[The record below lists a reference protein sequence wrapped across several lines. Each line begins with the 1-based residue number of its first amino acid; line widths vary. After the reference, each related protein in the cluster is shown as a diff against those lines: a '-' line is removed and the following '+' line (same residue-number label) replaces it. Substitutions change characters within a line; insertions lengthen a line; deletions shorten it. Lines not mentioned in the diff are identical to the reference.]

1 MKRIL
6 IFLLLSLSAISCFG
20 QAAAGQVCFPI
31 IRYNP
36 ATYLSDIDSALAD
49 PASFE
54 CLSADS
60 LQLSGEI
67 QDILEYLSGQDAFIV
82 SLKAG
87 DTEIAP
93 QWIGIKDREQGNLKY
108 LNVEEERIRHS
119 LDMVIEDLYGTLED
133 YVATWPEDQKHLFY
147 NDPQGLYTF
156 PNKGFATDVVGWG
169 NSENPKNPVK
179 FKAAISYLRTTK
191 PEWNDD
197 TWAADSTEIVNFSES
212 VTGIIIEYH
221 EEKPRFEGQD
231 ANHFSKWVNERLTY
245 PDEAL
250 EDAATG
256 RVTLQFKIDM
266 FGNLEGVK
274 VLRGRHPALDSIALN
289 VVSSSP
295 EWTPAKNRIGDPC
308 YVVYTFPVIF
318 TPEMMFEAF
327 ITKMYNEKLYEDHD
341 FLQKHCSP
349 ELLKKLQDAYPYD
362 SDGPAYATW
371 LFRSGMQD
379 SKPDAEQFSDLK
391 TMMLDVKADGDW
403 YVYTALDMGWKV
415 TNRIKMISKD
425 GKIII
430 EDMDL
435 TAEWAK
441 AFVRN
446 SYLYHWHKTQ
456 DVDSTVMAF
465 CELAKHLMPDI
476 QLDPS
481 AIKAYIMS
489 AEKENLAEGEVFFN
503 IIFAGKYY
511 TPLCSCDI
519 YPCMKEQMSKE
530 TLAAFYNV
538 YDSWK
543 TDFMTAMNAIR
554 DKCYNDI
561 SIDLYGDLFV
571 ITGYDVVQYLIK
583 TEK

>member
-1 MKRIL
+1 MSFMALSSAAQHKTEDVRI
-6 IFLLLSLSAISCFG
+6 
-20 QAAAGQVCFPI
+20 PI
-31 IRYNP
+31 IKYNP

-60 LQLSGEI
+60 QQLSGEI
-67 QDILEYLSGQDAFIV
+67 QDILEYVSGQEAFIV
-82 SLKAG
+82 SLEDG

-93 QWIGIKDREQGNLKY
+93 KCIGIKDKEKGSLKY
-108 LNVEEERIRHS
+108 LNVEEELIRHS
-119 LDMVIEDLYGTLED
+119 LDVVIEDLYGTLED
-133 YVATWPEDQKHLFY
+133 YIATWPENQKHLFY
-147 NDPQGLYTF
+147 NNPQGLYTF

-212 VTGIIIEYH
+212 VTGILINYS
-221 EEKPRFEGQD
+221 EEKPKFEGQD

-245 PDEAL
+245 PDEAM
-250 EDAATG
+250 EDAVTG

-266 FGNLEGVK
+266 FGNLEGLK

-308 YVVYTFPVIF
+308 SVVYAFPVIF

-349 ELLKKLQDAYPYD
+349 ELLQKLQDAYPYD
-362 SDGPAYATW
+362 SDAPAYATS
-371 LFRSGMQD
+371 LFRSGQQD
-379 SKPDAEQFSDLK
+379 SKPGSDGK
-391 TMMLDVKADGDW
+391 TMMLDIKADGDW
-403 YVYTALDMGWKV
+403 YVYTALDMGWKY
-415 TNRIKMISKD
+415 TNRIKLISKD

-435 TAEWAK
+435 TGEWAK
-441 AFVRN
+441 AFVRK

-456 DVDSTVMAF
+456 NADSTVMAF
-465 CELAKHLMPDI
+465 CELAKYLMPDI

-489 AEKENLAEGEVFFN
+489 AEKENAMEGEGEDLLN
-503 IIFAGKYY
+503 IVTAGKYY
-511 TPLCSCDI
+511 TPLCRCDI
-519 YPCMKEQMSKE
+519 YPYMKEQMSE
-530 TLAAFYNV
+530 DTLAAFYNV

-543 TDFMTAMNAIR
+543 TDFKTALKAIK
-554 DKCYNDI
+554 DKCYSEI
-561 SIDLYGDLFV
+561 SIELYGNDHDIIGNREIV
-571 ITGYDVVQYLIK
+571 KYLIK

>member
-1 MKRIL
+1 MSFMALSSAAQHKTEDVRI
-6 IFLLLSLSAISCFG
+6 
-20 QAAAGQVCFPI
+20 PI
-31 IRYNP
+31 IKYNP

-60 LQLSGEI
+60 QQLSGEI
-67 QDILEYLSGQDAFIV
+67 QDILEYVSGQEAFIV
-82 SLKAG
+82 SLEDG

-93 QWIGIKDREQGNLKY
+93 KCIGIKDKEKGSLKY
-108 LNVEEERIRHS
+108 LNVEEELIRHS
-119 LDMVIEDLYGTLED
+119 LDVVIEDLYGTLED
-133 YVATWPEDQKHLFY
+133 YIATWPENQKHLFY
-147 NDPQGLYTF
+147 NNPQGLYTF

-212 VTGIIIEYH
+212 VTGILINYS
-221 EEKPRFEGQD
+221 EEKPKFEGQD

-245 PDEAL
+245 PDEAM
-250 EDAATG
+250 EDAVTG

-266 FGNLEGVK
+266 FGNLEGLK

-308 YVVYTFPVIF
+308 SVVFAFPVIF
-318 TPEMMFEAF
+318 TPEMLFEAF

-349 ELLKKLQDAYPYD
+349 ELLQKLQDAYPYD
-362 SDGPAYATW
+362 SDAPAYATS
-371 LFRSGMQD
+371 LFRSGQQD
-379 SKPDAEQFSDLK
+379 SKPGSDGK
-391 TMMLDVKADGDW
+391 TMMLDIKADGDW
-403 YVYTALDMGWKV
+403 YVYTALDMGWKY
-415 TNRIKMISKD
+415 TNRIKLISKD

-435 TAEWAK
+435 TGEWAK
-441 AFVRN
+441 AFVRK

-456 DVDSTVMAF
+456 NADSTVMAF
-465 CELAKHLMPDI
+465 CELAKYLMPDI

-489 AEKENLAEGEVFFN
+489 AEKENAMEGEGEDLLN
-503 IIFAGKYY
+503 IVTAGKYY
-511 TPLCSCDI
+511 TPLCRCDI
-519 YPCMKEQMSKE
+519 YPYMKEQMSE
-530 TLAAFYNV
+530 DTLAAFYNV

-543 TDFMTAMNAIR
+543 TDFKTALKAIK
-554 DKCYNDI
+554 DKCYREI
-561 SIDLYGDLFV
+561 SIELYGNDHDIIGNREIV
-571 ITGYDVVQYLIK
+571 KYLIK

>member
-1 MKRIL
+1 MSFMVLSSAAQHKTEDIRI
-6 IFLLLSLSAISCFG
+6 
-20 QAAAGQVCFPI
+20 PI
-31 IRYNP
+31 IKYNP

-60 LQLSGEI
+60 QQLSDEI
-67 QDILEYLSGQDAFIV
+67 QDILEYVSGQEAFIV
-82 SLKAG
+82 SLEDG

-93 QWIGIKDREQGNLKY
+93 KCIGIKDKEKGSLKY
-108 LNVEEERIRHS
+108 LNVEDELIRHS
-119 LDMVIEDLYGTLED
+119 LDLVIEDLYGTLED
-133 YVATWPEDQKHLFY
+133 YIATWPEDQKHLFY

-169 NSENPKNPVK
+169 NSENPQNPVK
-179 FKAAISYLRTTK
+179 FKAAISYLRTTT

-212 VTGIIIEYH
+212 VTGILINYS

-245 PDEAL
+245 PDEAM
-250 EDAATG
+250 EDAVTG

-266 FGNLEGVK
+266 FGNLEGLK
-274 VLRGRHPALDSIALN
+274 VLRGRHPALDSVAIN

-308 YVVYTFPVIF
+308 SVVYIFTVIF

-327 ITKMYNEKLYEDHD
+327 ITKMYNEKLYEDYD

-349 ELLKKLQDAYPYD
+349 ELLKKLQDAYTYD
-362 SDGPAYATW
+362 SDAPAYATW
-371 LFRSGMQD
+371 LFRSGQQD
-379 SKPDAEQFSDLK
+379 SKPGSDGK
-391 TMMLDVKADGDW
+391 TMMLDIKADGDW

-415 TNRIKMISKD
+415 TNRIKVTSKD
-425 GKIII
+425 SKIII

-435 TAEWAK
+435 TGEWAK

-456 DVDSTVMAF
+456 NVDSTIMAF
-465 CELAKHLMPDI
+465 CELTKHLMPDVK
-476 QLDPS
+476 LDPS

-489 AEKENLAEGEVFFN
+489 AEKENAMEGEGEDLLN
-503 IIFAGKYY
+503 IVTAGKYY

-519 YPCMKEQMSKE
+519 YPYMKEQMSEE
-530 TLAAFYNV
+530 TLAAFYNE

-543 TDFMTAMNAIR
+543 TDFKTALKAIK
-554 DKCYNDI
+554 DKCYNEI
-561 SIDLYGDLFV
+561 SIDLYGNDHDIIGNREIV
-571 ITGYDVVQYLIK
+571 KYLIK